1 MNQRRF
7 RTSGPWSARRWGRWT
22 ATFVGFPLA
31 GVVAR
36 GAVGNID
43 GASAAALGGLVGGL
57 TLGTLQAT
65 IGGLARGQR
74 VRWVLGT
81 GVGLAVGLTAGAAA
95 IDYRTDAASLV
106 LLGAISGAVVGAAQ
120 AASSVMGAADRLR
133 WMLATPVL
141 WAVGWLI
148 TANVIV
154 DADRQHAVFG
164 ASGALAVSLL
174 SGLLAERWTHMKTQ
188 TASSR
193 SESHA
198 ACVVGVS

>member
-7 RTSGPWSARRWGRWT
+7 RNSGQWSTRRWARWT

-43 GASAAALGGLVGGL
+43 SLSAAALGGLVGGL

-74 VRWVLGT
+74 IRWVLGT
-81 GVGLAVGLTAGAAA
+81 GAGLAVGLTAGAAA

-106 LLGAISGAVVGAAQ
+106 ALGAITGAVVGAAQ

-174 SGLLAERWTHMKTQ
+174 SGLLAERWTHMTTQ
-188 TASSR
+188 TASSS